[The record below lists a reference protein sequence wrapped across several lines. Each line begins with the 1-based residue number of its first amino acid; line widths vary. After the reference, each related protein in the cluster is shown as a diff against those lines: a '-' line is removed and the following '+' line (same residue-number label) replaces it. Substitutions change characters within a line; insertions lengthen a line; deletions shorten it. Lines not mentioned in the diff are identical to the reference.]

1 MALSTYKTF
10 LMSSTDGTTWEKLI
24 DIKSQPS
31 LGGEPELIDVTTL
44 SHKMKVYVEGIEEV
58 EALSFTANY
67 DLTDYEKLIAMKG
80 TEKYFAVWFGGTEV
94 PGALPTPTGSDGKFK
109 FKGMLSVYVAEAE
122 VNAPRD
128 MTITIT
134 PTTEISLDKGEANN
148 G

>member
-10 LMSSTDGTTWEKLI
+10 LMTSADGKASWEKLI
-24 DIKSQPS
+24 DIKSQPN

-67 DLTDYEKLIAMKG
+67 DKTDYKKLIGMKG
-80 TEKYFAVWFGGTEV
+80 TKKWFAVWFGGTEV
-94 PGALPTPTGSDGKFK
+94 PGALPTPTGDDGKFK
-109 FKGMLSVYVAEAE
+109 FEGYLSVYVAEAE
-122 VNAPRD
+122 VNGARD

-134 PTTEISLDKGEANN
+134 PTTEISLDETE
-148 G
+148 